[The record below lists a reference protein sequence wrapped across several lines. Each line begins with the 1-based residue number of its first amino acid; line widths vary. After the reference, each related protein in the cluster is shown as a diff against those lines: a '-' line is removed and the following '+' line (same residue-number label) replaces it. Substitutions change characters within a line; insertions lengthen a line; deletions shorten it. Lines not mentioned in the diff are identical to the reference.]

1 MEEAETQ
8 DASLNK
14 KDSDFLT
21 PHTSLL
27 SPALSY
33 SPKGE
38 SMGLGQGL

>member
-8 DASLNK
+8 DARLNK

-21 PHTSLL
+21 SNMSLP

-33 SPKGE
+33 SPKAE
-38 SMGLGQGL
+38 AMGLGQGL